1 MEYFTN
7 SKLSQSRS
15 DLLTPVGRLID
26 DATSETLVTP
36 DWSLNL
42 AVCDAVN
49 SDDEFAGEQAMR
61 AFRRKLREANPKV
74 LQLTL
79 TLLETV
85 IKNADQPGRESR
97 FHALVGSPDFLAKIS
112 SLTDGKR
119 GWEVKEQALALL
131 QQWGLSFESRRDTLA
146 FYSTYMDLRLQGV
159 QFPRLEASSPIFTPP
174 AQPSPATLPAS
185 TTPTSEGVVNAETT
199 EIDKGVPASLPSAAP
214 RARTADRDLTKLQQ
228 DLGEVRERA
237 RACFAMLSHSEG
249 IESGDEALA
258 EAVGFLEAC
267 KERLTEVIEAGMGGG
282 EESITLTEAVLELA
296 LEVHEEVVEVLGAER
311 SHAELQGGEG
321 KGENEGAKRKGRAET
336 GRTDDLLDFDHH
348 PPPAPMPR
356 PIPTH
361 PDLTATGGENEGHG
375 GDGAR
380 VTQSSDPLDIF
391 EEPPAA
397 RVCAL
402 GDAQSLSPA
411 ALNALELD
419 DDRDPPVK

>member
-1 MEYFTN
+1 
-7 SKLSQSRS
+7 
-15 DLLTPVGRLID
+15 
-26 DATSETLVTP
+26 
-36 DWSLNL
+36 
-42 AVCDAVN
+42 
-49 SDDEFAGEQAMR
+49 
-61 AFRRKLREANPKV
+61 
-74 LQLTL
+74 
-79 TLLETV
+79 
-85 IKNADQPGRESR
+85 
-97 FHALVGSPDFLAKIS
+97 
-112 SLTDGKR
+112 
-119 GWEVKEQALALL
+119 
-131 QQWGLSFESRRDTLA
+131 
-146 FYSTYMDLRLQGV
+146 
-159 QFPRLEASSPIFTPP
+159 
-174 AQPSPATLPAS
+174 
-185 TTPTSEGVVNAETT
+185 
-199 EIDKGVPASLPSAAP
+199 
-214 RARTADRDLTKLQQ
+214 
-228 DLGEVRERA
+228 
-237 RACFAMLSHSEG
+237 
-249 IESGDEALA
+249 LA